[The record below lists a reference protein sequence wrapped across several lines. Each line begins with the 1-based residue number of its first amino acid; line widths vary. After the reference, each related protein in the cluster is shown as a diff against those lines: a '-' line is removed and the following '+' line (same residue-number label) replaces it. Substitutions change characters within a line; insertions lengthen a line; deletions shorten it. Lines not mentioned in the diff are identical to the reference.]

1 MKCGLF
7 IMQQMFTVN
16 NKLLQKFQFWK
27 LLERDKDILIMHRK
41 DIWRLRE
48 SLFINST

>member
-16 NKLLQKFQFWK
+16 NKLTSPEISV
-27 LLERDKDILIMHRK
+27 LEIA
-41 DIWRLRE
+41 
-48 SLFINST
+48 